1 MADNMTPEQRRATM
15 SKIRGRD
22 TKLELLVRSE
32 LHRRGHRFRVN
43 ATWLAGK
50 PDIVFTRIKLAIF
63 VDGDFWH
70 GWRFDEWEMK
80 LAPYW
85 KEKIAGNRARDLRH
99 TARLRK
105 EGWSVVRVWEH
116 EIKSDLPRCIARI
129 EQRINRLR
137 VVSLP

>member
-1 MADNMTPEQRRATM
+1 MVDNMTPEQRRATM

-22 TKLELLVRSE
+22 TKLELLVRRE
-32 LHRRGHRFRVN
+32 LHHRGHRYRVN
-43 ATWLAGK
+43 ATWLVGK

-70 GWRFDEWEMK
+70 GWRFHEWEMK

-99 TARLRK
+99 TAQLRV
-105 EGWSVVRVWEH
+105 EGWSVMRVWEH
-116 EIKSDLPRCIARI
+116 EVKSDLPRCIARI
-129 EQRINRLR
+129 ERRISRLR
-137 VVSLP
+137 LKG